1 MRSAQ
6 KTRIGTLV
14 VFASAT
20 LAGVANAQAQ
30 SRDETVSISDPR
42 PLAKTAETLIKRYG
56 VPVSY
61 EDVSAYTYEGDF
73 SESREVQTTHWGAR
87 VLAPRGGS
95 ITLTLPKANLPA
107 VPLTTATVEG
117 FLGTAAAQHQAAGNP
132 GRFQILE
139 TLAGPAIVPVANR
152 DSSGVLI
159 QDRSLLDFRVTF
171 PEMDRDI
178 ESALET
184 FAQALHTATGKTINV
199 RHGHPSMAV
208 RIGANDEVARDVLA
222 KMITS
227 LRRTPGLGTASSRR
241 NPRATCEIHL
251 DTYFRAISR
260 LAPRSG
266 LLTIS

>member
-184 FAQALHTATGKTINV
+184 FQQSEYEWN
-199 RHGHPSMAV
+199 RHHEFPGSVQRRPQHQRFAHP
-208 RIGANDEVARDVLA
+208 
-222 KMITS
+222 
-227 LRRTPGLGTASSRR
+227 
-241 NPRATCEIHL
+241 
-251 DTYFRAISR
+251 FRAR
-260 LAPRSG
+260 WHDLYDFGRGRSAASG
-266 LLTIS
+266 AGVPAFAILVVIPNHS